1 MFFSRPRPASRVERL
16 VLVILLGVIAAC
28 AALFYLE
35 WSSTEAAAVERNRLQ
50 RALEAN
56 EGVLSYLKDIETGQ
70 RGYLLTGDRAYL
82 EPYEQAKVALPAA
95 IDRLSD
101 ETRNSRTY
109 LRSLIEDKLAEVD
122 STLAVR
128 DQQGPQAALALVQTD
143 QGRETMEAIRRRTDE
158 IRDGVTASLQ
168 EETRASGLRTRGLRL
183 AFLGILGVLASL
195 VIISLKALERA
206 TSRREALLNQWAEER
221 NRLRVLLTSIGDGV
235 IVVDEDLKVEFLN
248 PVGADITGWEPEE
261 AVGRHL
267 DAVFSIKD
275 ERDGSPME
283 TPVYK
288 VLRDRKATLMA
299 NHAVLTRRDGTTI
312 PVDDS
317 AAPIFDN
324 DQKLAGVVMVFRDV
338 TGRRSVSRALRQWE
352 HIFVHAGF
360 GMAVISPGPEPTL
373 EQVNPAFAI
382 MHGYTVE
389 ELKGRK
395 YESVV
400 AQQAWPAKLEFL
412 SGGEDH
418 LITEGMHVRKDGAL
432 FPVLSHI
439 TLVRRPEGSIAYAIG
454 YWSDNSDRKRVESDL
469 QMSEARYRLTADSLP
484 QLIWTATADGT
495 TEYLNNRWTEQTG
508 ITLEEAAKG
517 GWLYSISPE
526 DLSTCERDWQEA
538 LRTGNPFQADCRMKV
553 KEGYRWHTCRAVPV
567 REASGKIVRW
577 FGSCTDIH
585 EQRIW
590 SDALQQSKHALE
602 TLNAALQMSNTDLE
616 QFAYA
621 ASHDLQ
627 EPLRMVKIYSQLL
640 QTEIDGHLDS
650 RSRSYLNF
658 ITDGADRMEALLK
671 DLLSYSRASAELTDA
686 PPADSQEVLK
696 QALANLSTLI
706 ADTEARITS
715 EDLPM
720 VQMPEIHLLQVFQN
734 LISNAIKYRK
744 SGVRPEVQIAAE
756 HTEEMVIVSITDNG
770 IGIPQQHMEQ
780 IFRLFRR
787 LHGTDVPGTGIGLAL
802 CKKLVERNGG
812 RMWVTSSPGK
822 GSTFCFSALRIGGRD
837 QA

>member
-1 MFFSRPRPASRVERL
+1 MPFSRPRPASRVERL

-28 AALFYLE
+28 VVLFYLE
-35 WSSTEAAAVERNRLQ
+35 WRSTEAAAAETNRLQ

-56 EGVLSYLKDIETGQ
+56 EVVLSYLKDIETGQ

-95 IDRLSD
+95 LDRLGA
-101 ETRNSRTY
+101 ETRDPRTL
-109 LRSLIEDKLAEVD
+109 LRSLIQNKITEVD
-122 STLAVR
+122 LTLEVWER
-128 DQQGPQAALALVQTD
+128 EGPEAALAIVRTD
-143 QGRETMEAIRRRTDE
+143 QGREAMEAIRRRANE
-158 IRDGVTASLQ
+158 IRDGITASMR
-168 EETRASGLRTRGLRL
+168 EETRASTLRTRGLRL
-183 AFLGILGVLASL
+183 AFIGVLGVLASL

-206 TSRREALLNQWAEER
+206 TSRREALLNQLAEER
-221 NRLRVLLTSIGDGV
+221 NRLQVLLTSIGDGV
-235 IVVDEDLKVEFLN
+235 IVVDEHLKVEFLN
-248 PVGADITGWEPEE
+248 PVGADITGWDAEE

-267 DAVFSIKD
+267 DTVFSIKD
-275 ERDGSPME
+275 ERNGTPME

-299 NHAVLTRRDGTTI
+299 NHAVLTRRDGTTV

-317 AAPIFDN
+317 AAPVFDKGQN
-324 DQKLAGVVMVFRDV
+324 LAGVVMVFRDV
-338 TGRRSVSRALRQWE
+338 TGQRSVSRALRQWE

-360 GMAVISPGPEPTL
+360 GMAVISPRPEPTL
-373 EQVNPAFAI
+373 EQVNPAFAT

-389 ELKGRK
+389 ELKGKK

-400 AQQAWPAKLEFL
+400 APQAWPAKLEFL
-412 SGGEDH
+412 SGNKNH
-418 LITEGMHVRKDGAL
+418 LITEGTHVHKDGAQ
-432 FPVLSHI
+432 FPVLSDI
-439 TLVRRPEGSIAYAIG
+439 SLVRQPNGSVAYAIG
-454 YWSDNSDRKRVESDL
+454 YWSDISDRKRTESDL

-508 ITLEEAAKG
+508 VTLDEATKG

-526 DLSTCERDWQEA
+526 DYATCERDWQEA
-538 LRTGNPFQADCRMKV
+538 LRTGNPFQADCRIKV

-585 EQRIW
+585 EQRMW

-602 TLNAALQMSNTDLE
+602 TLNEALQISNTDLE

-640 QTEIDGHLDS
+640 QSETENLLEG
-650 RSRSYLNF
+650 RSKSYLNF
-658 ITDGADRMEALLK
+658 IIDGADRMEALLK
-671 DLLSYSRASAELTDA
+671 DLLSYSRASAELPDTQ
-686 PPADSQEVLK
+686 PTNSQDVLQ
-696 QALANLSTLI
+696 QALANLSSLI

-715 EDLPM
+715 EDLPI
-720 VQMPEIHLLQVFQN
+720 VRMPEIYLLQVFQN

-744 SGVRPEVQIAAE
+744 PGVRPEVHIAAE
-756 HTEEMVIVSITDNG
+756 QTAETAIFSITDNG
-770 IGIPQQHMEQ
+770 IGIPQQHTEQ

-787 LHGTDVPGTGIGLAL
+787 LHGSDVPGTGIGLAL

-812 RMWVTSSPGK
+812 RMWVSSIPDQ
-822 GSTFCFSALRIGGRD
+822 GSTFFFSAPRIGGR
-837 QA
+837 Q